1 MRTSSSK
8 TFSLVLVCLLMACS
22 SHEGFSEK
30 VSESRK
36 DESEICEF
44 GTSTAPGP
52 YCGVSIF
59 ALISKPEKYYGKEVY
74 TYGYLRVSKGGDM
87 GLSYEASPRPLP
99 DFFSCIDLGF
109 PKLRVAEGVYSV
121 AVYGRFAAA
130 PNHIC
135 AGRIEFP
142 AIDAIERN

>member
-1 MRTSSSK
+1 MRTSSLR
-8 TFSLVLVCLLMACS
+8 TFSLALACLLMACS

-30 VSESRK
+30 MSESGE
-36 DESEICEF
+36 DGSEVCKF

-74 TYGYLRVSKGGDM
+74 TYGYLKVSKGGDM
-87 GLSYEASPRPLP
+87 GLSYEASPRSLP
-99 DFFSCIDLGF
+99 DFFSCVDLGF
-109 PKLRVAEGVYSV
+109 PKPRVAEGVYSV

-130 PNHIC
+130 SNHIC
-135 AGRIEFP
+135 AGKIEAP
-142 AIDAIERN
+142 VIDAIEQN